1 MAEGLSRPGQP
12 VGMSM
17 VPESFSGSFRRSI
30 EPDPFTFILHHQEAE
45 AGGSNI

>member
-12 VGMSM
+12 VGMSV
-17 VPESFSGSFRRSI
+17 VPESFSSSYRRGI
-30 EPDPFTFILHHQEAE
+30 GPDPFTFVLHHQEAE